1 MKNMIE
7 FVNNS
12 KMNGFFQYFI
22 FHELIQN
29 YTFYL
34 YKEPELIEIFD
45 SLEVLK
51 TWSSPISNYCN
62 RVLEN
67 IINENYF
74 QGISL
79 LNKLRQDYYLDL
91 IDDGVTSIDTKLF
104 KWIVTKNIM
113 MTLLRNYIV
122 YIYLIIKIFMMIK
135 IFIIMMI
142 KLKHH

>member
-1 MKNMIE
+1 
-7 FVNNS
+7 
-12 KMNGFFQYFI
+12 MNGFFQYFI

-29 YTFYL
+29 YAFYL
-34 YKEPELIEIFD
+34 YKEPKLIEIFD

-51 TWSSPISNYCN
+51 TWPSPISNYCN

-67 IINENYF
+67 IINKNYF

-104 KWIVTKNIM
+104 K
-113 MTLLRNYIV
+113 
-122 YIYLIIKIFMMIK
+122 
-135 IFIIMMI
+135 
-142 KLKHH
+142 